1 MAPEGNVLTLAWLAL
16 PSFMMLPLP
25 KLESISPKTRSS
37 AFFLA
42 SLFAAVAASSAA
54 AAAALAL
61 AVFAFAAGFALEPD
75 ALGAF
80 AAAAEEEENEALCAD
95 CARRRDASDPP
106 PFADAEPEEPEGG
119 ASSAAARARTPRPA
133 GATARKR
140 RAEDAAGRATRRPCS
155 RVGRCG
161 RIGKGRGWSAS
172 GDARRRCLREPR
184 WLGMR

>member
-25 KLESISPKTRSS
+25 KLASISPKTRSR

-42 SLFAAVAASSAA
+42 SLFAAVAASDAGVAA
-54 AAAALAL
+54 AF
-61 AVFAFAAGFALEPD
+61 AVFAVFALLAGFALAPD

-80 AAAAEEEENEALCAD
+80 AAAAEEEEKEALCAD

-155 RVGRCG
+155 RVGRCARNG
-161 RIGKGRGWSAS
+161 TGRGSSAS
-172 GDARRRCLREPR
+172 GEARRRCLREPR
-184 WLGMR
+184 G